1 MRNTAIKNLCHYNEQ
16 CVKINTNNTTEDA
29 DDANTIIPIAPMY
42 DGNYSNGNG
51 CNWNVLDL
59 TGNTKVIEENQIG
72 QNKHKSCVRTLT
84 EIVVWMVDNM
94 HKKLADHEAL
104 KMTNT
109 KDMGLLSDT

>member
-1 MRNTAIKNLCHYNEQ
+1 M
-16 CVKINTNNTTEDA
+16 
-29 DDANTIIPIAPMY
+29 
-42 DGNYSNGNG
+42 
-51 CNWNVLDL
+51 
-59 TGNTKVIEENQIG
+59 IEENQIG